1 MKTLSFLIIAY
12 AVLLFTGFLNG
23 YCADESS
30 PGVIVFGSS
39 EASSA
44 GAQESETVSLESADS
59 PATDVLLVPAPL
71 YEISGSRIGSTKVS
85 QEVILP
91 SAAEVMF
98 VDGGISGAFS
108 MVRVEAGGKEIQVLN
123 MSPERSVGHK
133 LPKGTYR
140 VYPEDP
146 DNRFPLDKLSAMV
159 QVKLI
164 EGTTGGTQ

>member
-1 MKTLSFLIIAY
+1 MI
-12 AVLLFTGFLNG
+12 LLFGCFYNG
-23 YCADESS
+23 YCAEDSS
-30 PGVIVFGSS
+30 SGVIVFGSS
-39 EASSA
+39 GASS
-44 GAQESETVSLESADS
+44 SETKSSEVISNTTEDSSGSESDEF
-59 PATDVLLVPAPL
+59 VPVPL

-98 VDGGISGAFS
+98 VDAGISGVFS
-108 MVRVEAGGKEIQVLN
+108 MVRVEAGGREIQVLN

-133 LPKGTYR
+133 LSKGTYK

-146 DNRFPLDKLSAMV
+146 DGAFTLDKLSAKV